1 MNPAISIRDL
11 HKAYHNGPVVT
22 PVLKGVSLDIATGEL
37 FFITGPSGCGKTTL
51 VSVLCGTLLADAG
64 HVEVLGHNLRTMSA
78 NQLARFRAANV
89 GFVFQQFNLIPSLTI
104 TENVAIPLRLQHHS
118 PSFARSAAA
127 EMLNRVGLGSKLH
140 ARPSTLSGGQQQ
152 RVAIARALVH
162 QPALVVCDEPT
173 SALDSETGREIMNLL
188 TPNAGDSTRTVI
200 VVTHDPRIQHRA
212 HRIASME
219 DGLIHK
225 ALHPQSDL

>member
-1 MNPAISIRDL
+1 
-11 HKAYHNGPVVT
+11 
-22 PVLKGVSLDIATGEL
+22 
-37 FFITGPSGCGKTTL
+37 
-51 VSVLCGTLLADAG
+51 
-64 HVEVLGHNLRTMSA
+64 
-78 NQLARFRAANV
+78 
-89 GFVFQQFNLIPSLTI
+89 
-104 TENVAIPLRLQHHS
+104 
-118 PSFARSAAA
+118 
-127 EMLNRVGLGSKLH
+127 MLNRVGLGSKLH

-219 DGLIHK
+219 DGLIHQS
-225 ALHPQSDL
+225 LHPQADH